1 MIGLILKG
9 MGMGAANVMPGI
21 SGATLAVILQVY
33 DRLIAAING
42 LTTDWRASLK
52 FLIPFGVGIVAGIIV
67 AGSLLSFVFERF
79 SFQAAG
85 FIAGLMAG
93 SLPFLYAQAR
103 HGGSGADQ
111 PAKAEAQNPAQRVD
125 SATANADG
133 RTRVAPASY
142 YMAAIVA
149 AGLIIAAALFIETP
163 DMAFEGTLGWG
174 AMALLFVGGMAAAAA
189 MIVPGVSGAMVLVL
203 LGTYPIAMAA
213 INQIRVY
220 LSDPTA
226 FELLPPILRIVLP
239 VGLGIIPGVFLA
251 GRAIAWLLEK
261 HFSLTYFIIIG
272 LVVGTVFALFHSPD
286 TYQSGAVTLAIGAV
300 AVVLFVCGAAVAMFL
315 GRPAA
320 QQESN

>member
-42 LTTDWRASLK
+42 LTTDWKASLK
-52 FLIPFGVGIVAGIIV
+52 FLIPFGLGIVAGIIV

-103 HGGSGADQ
+103 SGGMDAGSQTKQSVSAGN
-111 PAKAEAQNPAQRVD
+111 AKSSIPV
-125 SATANADG
+125 SH
-133 RTRVAPASY
+133 Y
-142 YMAAIVA
+142 IAAMIA
-149 AGLIIAAALFIETP
+149 AALIIAAALFIETP

-174 AMALLFVGGMAAAAA
+174 AMALLFLGGMAAAAA

-203 LGTYPIAMAA
+203 MGIYPIAMAA

-226 FELLPPILRIVLP
+226 FELLPPIMRIVVP

-251 GRAIAWLLEK
+251 GRGIAWLLEK
-261 HFSLTYFIIIG
+261 HFSLMYFIIIG
-272 LVVGTVFALFHSPD
+272 LVVGTVFALFHNPD
-286 TYQSGAVTLAIGAV
+286 TYQSGAVTPMIGVV
-300 AVVLFVCGAAVAMFL
+300 AAVLFVCGAVVAHLL

-320 QQESN
+320 QTSE

>member
-1 MIGLILKG
+1 MIALILKG

-42 LTTDWRASLK
+42 LTTDWKASLK
-52 FLIPFGVGIVAGIIV
+52 FLIPFGLGIVAGIIV

-103 HGGSGADQ
+103 I
-111 PAKAEAQNPAQRVD
+111 
-125 SATANADG
+125 G
-133 RTRVAPASY
+133 RNNNREQKRPSHETTEKSIVPITHY
-142 YMAAIVA
+142 IAAVIA
-149 AGLIIAAALFIETP
+149 AVLIIAAALFMETP

-174 AMALLFVGGMAAAAA
+174 AMALLFLGGMAAAAA

-203 LGTYPIAMAA
+203 LGIYPIAMDA

-226 FELLPPILRIVLP
+226 FGLLPPILRVVIP
-239 VGLGIIPGVFLA
+239 VGLGIIPGVLLA
-251 GRAIAWLLEK
+251 GRGIAWLLEK

-272 LVVGTVFALFHSPD
+272 LVVGTVFALFHNPD
-286 TYQSGAVTLAIGAV
+286 TYQSGAVTPMIGAV
-300 AVVLFVCGAAVAMFL
+300 AAILFVCGVAVAILL
-315 GRPAA
+315 GKPNV
-320 QQESN
+320 QTTQ

>member
-1 MIGLILKG
+1 

-42 LTTDWRASLK
+42 LTSDWRASLK
-52 FLIPFGVGIVAGIIV
+52 FLIPFGLGIVAGIII

-103 HGGSGADQ
+103 SGGRDE
-111 PAKAEAQNPAQRVD
+111 PQRNTPV
-125 SATANADG
+125 
-133 RTRVAPASY
+133 SY
-142 YMAAIVA
+142 YVA
-149 AGLIIAAALFIETP
+149 AVVAAALIIAAALFIETP
-163 DMAFEGTLGWG
+163 DIAFEGTLGWG
-174 AMALLFVGGMAAAAA
+174 AMALLFLGGMAAAAA
-189 MIVPGVSGAMVLVL
+189 MIIPGVSGAMVLVL
-203 LGTYPIAMAA
+203 LGIYPIAMAA

-220 LSDPTA
+220 LSDLTA
-226 FELLPPILRIVLP
+226 FELLPPILRIVIP

-251 GRAIAWLLEK
+251 GRGIAWLLEK

-286 TYQSGAVTLAIGAV
+286 TYQSGAVTPMIGAV
-300 AVVLFVCGAAVAMFL
+300 AVVMFIGGAAVAIFL

-320 QQESN
+320 QASS